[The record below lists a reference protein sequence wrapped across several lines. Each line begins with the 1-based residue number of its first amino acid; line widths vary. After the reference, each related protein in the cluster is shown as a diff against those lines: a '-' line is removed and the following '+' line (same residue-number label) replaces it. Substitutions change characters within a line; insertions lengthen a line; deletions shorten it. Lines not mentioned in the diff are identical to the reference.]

1 MLRSRIIGT
10 GSYLPERIL
19 TNVDL
24 EKQVDTTDEWI
35 RTRTGIRERRIAA
48 PEETTSDMAAQ
59 AARSAVEKTGIAPS
73 SIELIILATAT
84 PDMSFPSSACIV
96 QHRLGIRGVAA
107 FDISAACSGF
117 IYALGIADQF
127 IRAGSV
133 RTALVIGAEKF
144 SKILDWRDRTTCVLF
159 GDGARAVLLR
169 GEEGESGRLSTHLHA
184 DGTYADMLMVA
195 KKGSKNPITEELIK
209 TEAEYLIMRGSEL
222 FKVAVKT
229 LEEAVV
235 EAVQANGLA
244 CEDVD
249 LLIPHQA
256 NIRIIAATAKRLG
269 LPLEKVVLN
278 LDRYGNTS
286 AASIPI
292 ALDEALREGRIR
304 EGDHLLFEAFGGG
317 LTWASAMVRW

>member
-10 GSYLPERIL
+10 GRYLPDRVL
-19 TNVDL
+19 TNADL
-24 EKQVDTTDEWI
+24 EKRVDTTDEWI

-48 PEETTSDMAAQ
+48 TEETTSDMAAH
-59 AARSAVEKTGIAPS
+59 AARSVVEKTGIAPS
-73 SIELIILATAT
+73 SIDLIILATAT

-96 QHRLGIRGVAA
+96 QHRLGISGVAA

-117 IYALGIADQF
+117 IYGLGIADQF

-133 RTALVIGAEKF
+133 KRALVIGAEKF

-159 GDGARAVLLR
+159 GDGAGAVLLQ
-169 GEEGESGRLSTHLHA
+169 GEEGESGILSTHLHA

-195 KKGSKNPITEELIK
+195 KKGSRNPITEELIQ
-209 TEAEYLIMRGSEL
+209 TEAEYLMMRGSEL

-229 LEEAVV
+229 LEEAVL
-235 EAVQANGLA
+235 EAVEANGLT
-244 CEDVD
+244 CGDVD
-249 LLIPHQA
+249 LLVPHQA
-256 NIRIIAATAKRLG
+256 NIRIISATAKRLG
-269 LPLEKVVLN
+269 LPMEKVVVN

-292 ALDEALREGRIR
+292 ALDEAVAAGRMH
-304 EGDHLLFEAFGGG
+304 EGDHILFEAFGGG

>member
-59 AARSAVEKTGIAPS
+59 AARSAVEKAGIAPS

-96 QHRLGIRGVAA
+96 QHRLGIKGVAA

-159 GDGARAVLLR
+159 GDGAGAVLLR
-169 GEEGESGRLSTHLHA
+169 GEEGESGILSTHLHA

>member
-10 GSYLPERIL
+10 GSYLPDRIL

-24 EKQVDTTDEWI
+24 EKQMDTTDEWI
-35 RTRTGIRERRIAA
+35 RARTGIRERRIAA
-48 PEETTSDMAAQ
+48 EGETTSDMATH
-59 AARSAVEKTGIAPS
+59 AARCVVEKAGIRPS
-73 SIELIILATAT
+73 SIDLIILATAT
-84 PDMSFPSSACIV
+84 PDMAFPSSACIV
-96 QHRLGIRGVAA
+96 QHRLGISGVAA

-117 IYALGIADQF
+117 IYGLGIADQF
-127 IRAGSV
+127 IRTGTV
-133 RTALVIGAEKF
+133 RTVLVIGAERF
-144 SKILDWRDRTTCVLF
+144 SKILDWQDRTTCVLF
-159 GDGARAVLLR
+159 GDGAGAVLLR
-169 GEEGESGRLSTHLHA
+169 GEEGESGILSTHLHA

-195 KKGSKNPITEELIK
+195 RKGSRNPITDELIQ

-235 EAVQANGLA
+235 EAVEANGLA

-249 LLIPHQA
+249 LLVPHQA
-256 NIRIIAATAKRLG
+256 NIRIITATAKRLG
-269 LPLEKVVLN
+269 LPMEKVVVN

-292 ALDEALREGRIR
+292 ALDEALAEGRVR
-304 EGDHLLFEAFGGG
+304 QGDHVLFEAFGGG

>member
-10 GSYLPERIL
+10 GSYLPDRIL

-24 EKQVDTTDEWI
+24 EKQMDTTDEWI
-35 RTRTGIRERRIAA
+35 RARTGIRERRIAA
-48 PEETTSDMAAQ
+48 EGETTSDMATH
-59 AARSAVEKTGIAPS
+59 AARCVVEKAGIRPS
-73 SIELIILATAT
+73 SIDLIILATAT
-84 PDMSFPSSACIV
+84 PDMAFPSSACIV
-96 QHRLGIRGVAA
+96 QHRLGISGVAA

-117 IYALGIADQF
+117 IYGLGIADQF
-127 IRAGSV
+127 IRTGTV
-133 RTALVIGAEKF
+133 RTALVIGAERF
-144 SKILDWRDRTTCVLF
+144 SKILDWQDRTTCVLF
-159 GDGARAVLLR
+159 GDGAGAVLLR
-169 GEEGESGRLSTHLHA
+169 GEEVESGILSTHLHA

-195 KKGSKNPITEELIK
+195 RKGSRNPITDELIQ

-235 EAVQANGLA
+235 EAVEANGLA

-249 LLIPHQA
+249 LLVPHQA
-256 NIRIIAATAKRLG
+256 NIRIITATAKRLG
-269 LPLEKVVLN
+269 LPMEKVVVN

-292 ALDEALREGRIR
+292 ALDEALAEGRIR
-304 EGDHLLFEAFGGG
+304 QGDHVLFEAFGGG

>member
-1 MLRSRIIGT
+1 MIRSRIIGT
-10 GSYLPERIL
+10 GSYLPDQIL
-19 TNVDL
+19 TNADL
-24 EKQVDTTDEWI
+24 EKKVETTDEWI

-48 PEETTSDMAAQ
+48 DEETTSDMAAR
-59 AARSAVEKTGIAPS
+59 AARRVVEKSGISAGE
-73 SIELIILATAT
+73 IDLIVLATAT

-96 QHRLGIRGVAA
+96 QHRLGIAGGAA

-127 IRAGSV
+127 IRAGTV

-144 SKILDWRDRTTCVLF
+144 SKILDWNDRSTCVLF
-159 GDGARAVLLR
+159 GDGAGAVLLR
-169 GEEGESGRLSTHLHA
+169 GEEGESGLLSTHLHA

-195 KKGSKNPITEELIK
+195 RKGSKNPITRELMQ
-209 TEAEYLIMRGSEL
+209 TEAEYLVMRGSEL

-235 EAVQANGLA
+235 EAVEANGLA
-244 CEDVD
+244 FDDVD

-256 NIRIIAATAKRLG
+256 NVRIIAATAKRLR
-269 LPLEKVVLN
+269 LPMDKVVIN

-292 ALDEALREGRIR
+292 ALDEALEEGRVR
-304 EGDHLLFEAFGGG
+304 TGDHLLLEAFGGG